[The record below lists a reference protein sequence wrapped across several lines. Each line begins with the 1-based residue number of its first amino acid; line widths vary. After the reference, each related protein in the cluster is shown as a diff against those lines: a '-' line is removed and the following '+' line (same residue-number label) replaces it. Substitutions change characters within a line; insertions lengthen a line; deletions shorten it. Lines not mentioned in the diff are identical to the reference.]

1 MPHFVIHS
9 SANDHFGC
17 FHLLTIINNADMKMG
32 GQMSV
37 QVPAF
42 LCFRSIPMS
51 GIVVIYHIFWSISKK
66 VANIHLLDSCLFFS
80 FTSLHH
86 PMSFDKGL
94 CLYLYNSNTIEL
106 WNISTTP
113 EISLMLEGICE
124 GTLKGLF
131 YCSGGWWEGDQP
143 IGKGMSPWNQA
154 DLGKCLI

>member
-1 MPHFVIHS
+1 MLIWRWVGKCLFKSLLSFVLGLYLWVGLWWS
-9 SANDHFGC
+9 TTYFEV
-17 FHLLTIINNADMKMG
+17 FQRKLQT
-32 GQMSV
+32 
-37 QVPAF
+37 
-42 LCFRSIPMS
+42 PMS